1 MLGSSAKPRGAPMT
15 NDERDDTKALIKIV
29 KNLDANVAGIE
40 RLMREIKEQIEGIA
54 SYIEELRQPHER

>member
-1 MLGSSAKPRGAPMT
+1 MT
-15 NDERDDTKALIKIV
+15 NDERDDIKALIKVI

>member
-1 MLGSSAKPRGAPMT
+1 MT
-15 NDERDDTKALIKIV
+15 NEERDDIKALVKII
-29 KNLDANVAGIE
+29 KNLDGNVAGIE